1 VFWPARSPAYP
12 PQPGGR
18 ATQTSKTCQ
27 ATAWPWSHVECP
39 LAGRRFHF
47 PTAAARPPDLPPR
60 AAAVLLEWGGAQG
73 LAARAPS
80 HPETAHYIRAAV
92 SSPTPDRLTG
102 IFCLS

>member
-18 ATQTSKTCQ
+18 ATQDQQDVPGRC
-27 ATAWPWSHVECP
+27 
-39 LAGRRFHF
+39 LALESRGMSVGRADFHS

-60 AAAVLLEWGGAQG
+60 AAAVLLEWGGAQE

-80 HPETAHYIRAAV
+80 HPETAHYIRAAARL
-92 SSPTPDRLTG
+92 SYARPPDRPL
-102 IFCLS
+102 LA